1 MPERHSLHGSG
12 IEMRIQEVAV
22 ARTYP
27 QITIYSRPWCGS
39 VLRVKRWLDQREI
52 PYTEIDITKNGEAA
66 RYVEQLNNG
75 YQSVP
80 TILFD
85 GVYVAT
91 EPSSEEMERLLG

>member
-1 MPERHSLHGSG
+1 
-12 IEMRIQEVAV
+12 
-22 ARTYP
+22 
-27 QITIYSRPWCGS
+27 
-39 VLRVKRWLDQREI
+39 
-52 PYTEIDITKNGEAA
+52 
-66 RYVEQLNNG
+66 VEQLNNG